1 MSSPAVP
8 VHVNILGKEYQV
20 ACPPEEKTALIESA
34 QLLHDNMETIRSSGK
49 IVGLDRI
56 AVMAALN
63 LAHELIDLQNEAGG
77 GIDEMNDSILKIKDK
92 VSVFLE
98 DVRQLEL

>member
-1 MSSPAVP
+1 MSSPVT
-8 VHVNILGKEYQV
+8 VNILGKEYQV
-20 ACPPEEKTALIESA
+20 SCPENEKVALIQSA
-34 QLLHDNMETIRSSGK
+34 SLLHDNMEKIRSTGK

-63 LAHELIDLQNEAGG
+63 LAHELISLQNGG
-77 GIDEMNDSILKIKDK
+77 QGQEDLDKSILQMKDK

-98 DVRQLEL
+98 EVRQMEL

>member
-1 MSSPAVP
+1 MSSPVP

-20 ACPPEEKTALIESA
+20 ACPPEEKAALLQSA
-34 QLLHDNMETIRSSGK
+34 QLLDENMEQIRSSGK

-63 LAHELIDLQNEAGG
+63 LAHELINLQAETGDGVEDANK
-77 GIDEMNDSILKIKDK
+77 SILKMKEK
-92 VSVFLE
+92 VSVFLDE
-98 DVRQLEL
+98 VRQLEL

>member
-1 MSSPAVP
+1 MSSPIS
-8 VHVNILGKEYQV
+8 VNILGKEYQV
-20 ACPPEEKTALIESA
+20 ACPDEEKDALIASA
-34 QLLHDNMETIRSSGK
+34 QLLHNNMEQIRSAGK

-63 LAHELIDLQNEAGG
+63 LAHDLISLQNNNGG
-77 GIDEMNDSILKIKDK
+77 MDDVNQSILQMKDK

-98 DVRQLEL
+98 EVRQLEL

>member
-20 ACPPEEKTALIESA
+20 ACPPEEKTALIQSA
-34 QLLHDNMETIRSSGK
+34 QLLHDNMEKIRSSGK

-77 GIDEMNDSILKIKDK
+77 GLDEMNGSILKIKDK